1 MARQYVFRGATARK
15 ISKDG
20 ATAGKPRLRDAGEVE
35 GIIAR
40 LPEQRVDVGA
50 TDDGEGAR
58 RRAECAP
65 GFSERGA
72 PWVPQEGFGG

>member
-1 MARQYVFRGATARK
+1 MARQDVFRGATGRK

-50 TDDGEGAR
+50 TDDGKGA
-58 RRAECAP
+58 
-65 GFSERGA
+65 
-72 PWVPQEGFGG
+72 